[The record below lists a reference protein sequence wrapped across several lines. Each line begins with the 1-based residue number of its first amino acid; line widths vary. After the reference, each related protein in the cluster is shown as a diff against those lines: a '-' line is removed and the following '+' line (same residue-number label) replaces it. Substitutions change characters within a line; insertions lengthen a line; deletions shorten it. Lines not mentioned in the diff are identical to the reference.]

1 MGGMEVIIF
10 PCLKDNYGYLLHNED
25 QGLTAAVDTPS
36 AEAVEIELSER
47 GWKLDYIL
55 NTHHHWDHIGGNLE
69 LKQQT
74 GCTIC
79 GPDGEI
85 PGMDQTLPEGSQFA
99 LGTNVATIIG
109 TPGHTM
115 DHIVYV
121 FAGQVFVGDTLFSM
135 GCGRLFEGSPDNMW
149 QSLQK
154 LMQLPDSTM
163 MYCGHE
169 YTQANARFALS
180 VEPDNPDLQRRIAEV
195 KELRAYGEPTLPVS
209 MEIEKKTN
217 PFLRPHSGEIRATL
231 GMADASDLE
240 VFAELRHRKDSFS

>member
-1 MGGMEVIIF
+1 MF
-10 PCLKDNYGYLLHNED
+10 PCLKDNYGYLLHNEE

-36 AEAVEIELSER
+36 ADAVERELSER

-79 GPDGEI
+79 GPSGDI
-85 PGMDQTLPEGSQFA
+85 PGKDQTLPDGSQFA
-99 LGTNVATIIG
+99 LGTNVATIIY

-115 DHIVYV
+115 DHIVYA

-135 GCGRLFEGSPDNMW
+135 GCGRLFEGSPENMW

-163 MYCGHE
+163 MYCAHE
-169 YTQANARFALS
+169 YTQANASFALS
-180 VEPDNPDLQRRIAEV
+180 VEPDNHDLQQRAAEV
-195 KELRAYGEPTLPVS
+195 KELRACGNPTLPVS
-209 MEIEKKTN
+209 MGMEKKTN
-217 PFLRPHSGEIRATL
+217 PFLRPHSEEIRIKL
-231 GMADASDLE
+231 GMVDASDLD
-240 VFAELRHRKDSFS
+240 VFAELRRRKDNFS